1 MKNRLKISKVS
12 LISALFLLGACTQS
26 VGITPTPQSTN
37 SSGQAGQPSF
47 SQFQDIPIPT
57 GARMN
62 LDRTVILGAPESWIG
77 RLTLDANHNPAVL
90 FDFFKQRTPEFGWQ
104 EVTTVRAATSFMTYT
119 RSNRVLNIQIK
130 AKTLQ
135 GSEVDLTV
143 SPKGQPTES
152 APMRAP
158 QGSRMQP
165 PLQPA
170 PPTAGL
176 PPVSTLPPPPGQ

>member
-1 MKNRLKISKVS
+1 MMKVRLTASKIGFV
-12 LISALFLLGACTQS
+12 SALFLLGACAQS
-26 VGITPTPQSTN
+26 VGITPTPQNTN

-77 RLTLDANHNPAVL
+77 RLTLDANHNPAAL
-90 FDFFKQRTPEFGWQ
+90 FDFFKQRTPEFGWE
-104 EVTTVRAATSFMTYT
+104 EVTTVRAATSFLTYT

-143 SPKGQPTES
+143 SPKGQPGEA
-152 APMRAP
+152 APMKAP
-158 QGSRMQP
+158 APTPGF
-165 PLQPA
+165 QPA
-170 PPTAGL
+170 PPPTGL
-176 PPVSTLPPPPGQ
+176 PPVTTLPPPGR